1 MVPMVKADSDN
12 RTRLFR
18 CLAHSIQLSRATRP
32 WLLDEDVLTA
42 RSRRL
47 RNWRQQIVCRAD
59 EDCIDILVRDGGLP
73 VGASHRAGMHGCQSL
88 CSCCIQIAADGNIG
102 SARNAFGPFLPD
114 QATTDYGNTQGA
126 I

>member
-12 RTRLFR
+12 HTRLFR
-18 CLAHSIQLSRATRP
+18 RLAHPIQLSRTTRA

-47 RNWRQQIVCRAD
+47 RNWGQQIVCCAD

-73 VGASHRAGMHGCQSL
+73 VCTSHRAGMHLCQSL
-88 CSCCIQIAADGNIG
+88 CSCCIQIAADRNIG
-102 SARNAFGPFLPD
+102 SSRNAFGSFLPD
-114 QATTDYGNTQGA
+114 QATTDYGNAQGA